1 MPQGELYINGLDAY
15 TEYGL
20 SMESSGLSA
29 LMAPPPNK
37 EYIENKSRQEHGKRV
52 VVSNP
57 MIDERELNLPV
68 HIKADTRE
76 SFLEKYAKLCNV
88 LANGKIEIKTI
99 YEPSKVYRTNYIS
112 CTQFSEYRMGL
123 AKFTLKLNEPNP
135 TNRNVQ

>member
-1 MPQGELYINGLDAY
+1 MPKGELYINGLDAY

-20 SMESSGLSA
+20 SMESSGLSV

-57 MIDERELNLPV
+57 RIDERELNLPV
-68 HIKADTRE
+68 HIKASSRE
-76 SFLEKYAKLCNV
+76 SFIEKYVKLCDL
-88 LANGKIEIKTI
+88 LAGGKIEIKTI

-123 AKFTLKLNEPNP
+123 ARFTLKLNEPNP
-135 TNRNVQ
+135 TNRNA